1 MNTRL
6 LSCAFTAL
14 AVSIAMPR
22 VLSAQTLA
30 TGDSRVVNQPV
41 LPAVCQ
47 TLNAQFTSSQRSS
60 PPSSDDTSR
69 IQAALNTC
77 ANSGKSVVLAASGS
91 NNAFYSNLLTV
102 NGEGLVINSGVT
114 LFGNNSYASQ
124 KELIL
129 IKGTNASLMGPGTVD
144 GRGDIVSGTARLV
157 QASSITNLI
166 VFNVTLTQARHPNLY
181 VEGGNGLTVWGV
193 TIRTPANRAN
203 ADGIDIDSMTNA
215 TVINSSVNAGDD
227 GVAVKTNSG
236 PASNITIKNSRF
248 FGTHGISVGSQTFNG
263 VTNILFTG
271 NYVYGTDLNGI
282 AATTQDAIRIKSD
295 VDCGGHVDRVTYTNT
310 CITGAKHLIILDTM
324 YGSCSGTNGTPMFTN
339 IVVNGVLSTKS
350 VSGAYTRIRG
360 LDSSHLIDAYLAHV
374 SLDATTQSSDQDA
387 QVALNASNITPSGSG
402 IQTRSFTLSGSVPT
416 CAF

>member
-1 MNTRL
+1 MNKRL
-6 LSCAFTAL
+6 VFCGFTAL
-14 AVSIAMPR
+14 AMSIAGP
-22 VLSAQTLA
+22 LALFAQTLA
-30 TGDSRVVNQPV
+30 TGDSRTVNQPT

-69 IQAALNTC
+69 IQAALTSC
-77 ANSGKSVVLAASGS
+77 AGSGKSVVLAASGS

-114 LFGNNSYASQ
+114 LFGNNSYSSA

-129 IKGTNASLMGPGTVD
+129 VKGTNASLMGPGTVD
-144 GRGDIVSGTARLV
+144 GRGDIISGTPRLV
-157 QASSITNLI
+157 QATNITNFT
-166 VFNVTLTQARHPNLY
+166 VFNVTLTQAAHPNLY
-181 VEGGNGLTVWGV
+181 VEGGNGFTAWSV

-227 GVAVKTNSG
+227 GIAIKTNSG
-236 PASNITIKNSRF
+236 PASNMTVKNSRF

-271 NYVYGTDLNGI
+271 NYIYGVDLNGI
-282 AATTQDAIRIKSD
+282 AATDANAIRVKSD
-295 VDCGGHVDRVTYTNT
+295 VTCGGLVKQVTYTNT
-310 CITGAKHLIILDTM
+310 CITKAKHLIVLDTM
-324 YGSCSGTNGTPMFTN
+324 YGSCSGTAGTPNFQD
-339 IVVNGVLSTKS
+339 IVINGVLSTSS

-360 LDSSHLIDAYLAHV
+360 LDSSHLVNAFLAHI

-387 QVALNASNITPSGSG
+387 MVVLDASNMTPSGSG
-402 IQTRSFTLSGSVPT
+402 ISTSSFTISGSVPT

>member
-1 MNTRL
+1 MNKRL
-6 LSCAFTAL
+6 LFCGFTAL
-14 AVSIAMPR
+14 TISIAVPR
-22 VLSAQTLA
+22 ALFAQTLA
-30 TGDSRVVNQPV
+30 TGDSRTVNQPT

-60 PPSSDDTSR
+60 PPSTDDTSR
-69 IQAALNTC
+69 IQAALTSC
-77 ANSGKSVVLAASGS
+77 AGSGKSVVLAASGS

-129 IKGTNASLMGPGTVD
+129 VKGANSSLMGPGTVD
-144 GRGDIVSGTARLV
+144 GRGDIVSGSARLV
-157 QASSITNLI
+157 QATNITNFT

-181 VEGGNGLTVWGV
+181 VEGGNGFTAWGV
-193 TIRTPANRAN
+193 TIRTPANRSN

-227 GVAVKTNSG
+227 GIAVKTNSG
-236 PASNITIKNSRF
+236 PASNMTIKNSRF

-271 NYVYGTDLNGI
+271 NYIYGVDLNGI
-282 AATTQDAIRIKSD
+282 AASDANAIRVKSD
-295 VDCGGHVDRVTYTNT
+295 VTCGGLVKQVTYTNT
-310 CITGAKHLIILDTM
+310 CITKAKHLIVLDTM
-324 YGSCSGTNGTPMFTN
+324 YGSCSGTAGTPNFQD
-339 IVVNGVLSTKS
+339 IVINGVLSTSS

-360 LDSSHLIDAYLAHV
+360 LDSSHLINAFLAHV

-387 QVALNASNITPSGSG
+387 MVVLDASNITPSGSG
-402 IQTRSFTLSGSVPT
+402 IATSSFTISGSVPT
-416 CAF
+416 CTF